1 MRSISSEL
9 RSFSRV
15 NEEVNELL
23 KEREM
28 RENYNEASV
37 DWRWSILNSDAI
49 WGVWKGILGKNLTLR
64 RAKVGLNKCF
74 IFFTFKI
81 FKNYFTSIFYLKSV
95 TNSFKGFWG
104 KFLNFKGCENKLW
117 FKKSDFLEFSDS
129 FNF

>member
-49 WGVWKGILGKNLTLR
+49 LGVWKGI
-64 RAKVGLNKCF
+64 F
-74 IFFTFKI
+74 
-81 FKNYFTSIFYLKSV
+81 
-95 TNSFKGFWG
+95 NS
-104 KFLNFKGCENKLW
+104 KF
-117 FKKSDFLEFSDS
+117 
-129 FNF
+129 